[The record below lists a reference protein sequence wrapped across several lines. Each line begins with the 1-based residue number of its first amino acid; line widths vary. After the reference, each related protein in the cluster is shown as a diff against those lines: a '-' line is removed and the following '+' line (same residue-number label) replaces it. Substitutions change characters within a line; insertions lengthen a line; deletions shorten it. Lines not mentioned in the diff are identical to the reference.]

1 MNSVH
6 DDRFLVFV
14 RADRS
19 HGATPEEFE
28 RYLISCPTYEDARR
42 IKREYRR
49 RACECVIRH
58 LGPTGGGD

>member
-1 MNSVH
+1 MDTVH

-19 HGATPEEFE
+19 HSTPPEDFE

-42 IKREYRR
+42 IQREYRSR
-49 RACECVIRH
+49 SRECVIRY
-58 LGPTGGGD
+58 LGPAGGGD